1 MNTVPWG
8 EVNNGGMLARRGE
21 MDGKMARG
29 EESETNSASWMG
41 YWKGGGKNNHF
52 GREGSRE

>member
-29 EESETNSASWMG
+29 EESEINSASWMG
-41 YWKGGGKNNHF
+41 YWKGVGKNNHF
-52 GREGSRE
+52 GR